1 MKVIAGSPILAGRRL
16 RAEALQRA
24 GVKAMTIEW
33 EGKMAD
39 TSKKEEKEYSSS
51 ETGKVYQKERLFFR
65 ELTGLTYSLREE
77 LKRIRKVPR
86 VIKGKDLKF
95 KKGPQFYNV
104 DILTPKEKITQVLY
118 AHYIVIAPGGKSD
131 KHGHMNE
138 AMFYIL
144 DGKGHEIHDGVRYDW
159 EAGDVVVVENS
170 CVHQHFNDDPNR
182 PARAL
187 VIKSK
192 PLYLFMNMIMQE
204 VVEEAPKDPVPGHEG
219 FKPTYLPE

>member
-1 MKVIAGSPILAGRRL
+1 
-16 RAEALQRA
+16 
-24 GVKAMTIEW
+24 
-33 EGKMAD
+33 MAD
-39 TSKKEEKEYSSS
+39 APKKEEKEY
-51 ETGKVYQKERLFFR
+51 EDIQTTGMAYQKQRLYVR
-65 ELTGLTYSLREE
+65 EMAAYTYGLREE
-77 LKRIRKVPR
+77 LQRLRKVPR
-86 VIKGKDLKF
+86 VIKRKDLEKALEK

-104 DILTPKEKITQVLY
+104 NIITPKEKITQVIY

-131 KHGHMNE
+131 NHGHMNE

-187 VIKSK
+187 VIKAK
-192 PLYLFMNMIMQE
+192 PLYLFMNLIMQE
-204 VVEEAPKDPVPGHEG
+204 MVDEAPKDPVPGHEG